1 MHEHIPHLVQTIFA
15 RQAAGLALTLAA
27 MRAHVTQHAIDQLT
41 VGDLVARCRRLFQTL
56 QTQDIAELALALDAE
71 AAVTIELHSDG
82 TGNHYALR
90 FLPPAT
96 FAARW
101 QQLYPQQLHID
112 RWPGGLN

>member
-1 MHEHIPHLVQTIFA
+1 MHDHIPHLVHTILT

-41 VGDLVARCRRLFQTL
+41 VGDLTERCRRLFSTL
-56 QTQDIAELALALDAE
+56 QAQDIAELALALDAE

-90 FLPPAT
+90 FVPPAA
-96 FAARW
+96 FADRW
-101 QQLYPQQLHID
+101 GQLYPQQLYID